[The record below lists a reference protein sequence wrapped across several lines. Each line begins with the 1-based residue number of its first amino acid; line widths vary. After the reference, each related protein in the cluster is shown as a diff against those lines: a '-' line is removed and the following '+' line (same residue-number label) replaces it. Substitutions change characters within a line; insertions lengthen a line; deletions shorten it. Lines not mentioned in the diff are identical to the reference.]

1 MIRIKEKL
9 ATSEIEIA
17 GQTALDSTTLG
28 TGVVNSSLTRV
39 GTVTQGTWSASVIS
53 GEHGGTGVANTG
65 KTITLGHNLTTQ
77 GAYPVTLIAPG
88 EVSITLPTSGTIT
101 TGDSTASFTNKTF
114 NLANNTLTGTL
125 AEFNSALST
134 GNFATLAGNETLTNK
149 TVNLAEASGNVLTG
163 TLAEFNT
170 ALSDGTFATLAGVE
184 TLTNKTVNLAAANN
198 NTLTGTTA
206 EFNTALSDGDF
217 ATLAGTET
225 VTNKTVNLANNTLT
239 GTTAEFNSALSDG
252 TFATLAGT
260 ETVTNKTVNLA
271 SNTLTGTIAQFNT
284 ALSDGTFATLAGT
297 EALTNKT
304 VNLANNTL
312 TGTIAEFNAALT
324 DNSFATLAGTE
335 SLTNKTINL
344 NSASGNSLIGTLAEF
359 NAALT
364 DGDFATINTGTESLV
379 TYDIS
384 NYNTTL
390 PGSLLVPATFTIDP
404 EAHGDAT
411 GTVVIAGDLQV
422 DGITTVTLQDN
433 SVTNTKLNLTYTS
446 TQATGD
452 NSTVDF
458 TIEAGH
464 TVNDILV
471 ILDGNILPPVDY
483 SIVNNNTLRF
493 VVAPLNLQSIDIRYL
508 PV

>member
-28 TGVVNSSLTRV
+28 ASIVESSLTSV

-65 KTITLGHNLTTQ
+65 KTITLAHNLTTQ
-77 GAYPVTLIAPG
+77 GAYPVTLIATA
-88 EVSITLPTSGTIT
+88 ETAITLPASGTIT
-101 TGDSTASFTNKTF
+101 TGSSTASFTNKTF

-170 ALSDGTFATLAGVE
+170 ALSDGDFATLAGVE

-225 VTNKTVNLANNTLT
+225 ITNKTVNLAN
-239 GTTAEFNSALSDG
+239 
-252 TFATLAGT
+252 
-260 ETVTNKTVNLA
+260 
-271 SNTLTGTIAQFNT
+271 NTLTGTIAQFNT

-364 DGDFATINTGTESLV
+364 DGDFATINTAAESLV
-379 TYDIS
+379 TYNTS

-411 GTVVIAGDLQV
+411 GTVVIAGNLQV

-452 NSTVDF
+452 GSTVDF

-464 TVNDILV
+464 TVNDILL
-471 ILDGNILPPVDY
+471 ILDGNILPPADY

>member
-28 TGVVNSSLTRV
+28 ASIVESSLTSV

-65 KTITLGHNLTTQ
+65 KTITLAHNLTTQ
-77 GAYPVTLIAPG
+77 GAYPVTLIATA
-88 EVSITLPTSGTIT
+88 ETAITLPASGTIT
-101 TGDSTASFTNKTF
+101 TGSSTASFTNKTF

-170 ALSDGTFATLAGVE
+170 ALSDGDFATLAGVE

-225 VTNKTVNLANNTLT
+225 ITNKTVNLAN
-239 GTTAEFNSALSDG
+239 
-252 TFATLAGT
+252 
-260 ETVTNKTVNLA
+260 
-271 SNTLTGTIAQFNT
+271 NTLTGTIAQFNT
-284 ALSDGTFATLAGT
+284 ALSDSTFATLAGT

-364 DGDFATINTGTESLV
+364 DGDFATINTAAESLV
-379 TYDIS
+379 TYNTS

-411 GTVVIAGDLQV
+411 GTVVIAGNLQV

-452 NSTVDF
+452 GSTVDF

-464 TVNDILV
+464 TVNDILL
-471 ILDGNILPPVDY
+471 ILDGNILPPADY